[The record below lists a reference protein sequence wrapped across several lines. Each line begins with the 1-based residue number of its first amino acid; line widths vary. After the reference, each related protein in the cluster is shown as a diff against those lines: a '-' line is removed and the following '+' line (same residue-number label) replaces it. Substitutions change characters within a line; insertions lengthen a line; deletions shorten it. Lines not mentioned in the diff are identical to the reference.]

1 MASYVIVSKGED
13 YVHCDVTM
21 DDGSTFGQ
29 HIQGERR
36 LTLAGIDAAITEA
49 VERMSVKAEVTLSEV
64 DLAIS
69 AKTSFI
75 SKASPVLELV
85 VK

>member
-29 HIQGERR
+29 HVQGERR
-36 LTLAGIDAAITEA
+36 LTLAGIDEAITEA
-49 VERMSVKAEVTLSEV
+49 VERMSVKDEVVLSEV

-69 AKTSFI
+69 AKTSFTSKIAPVI
-75 SKASPVLELV
+75 SPMVQ
-85 VK
+85 